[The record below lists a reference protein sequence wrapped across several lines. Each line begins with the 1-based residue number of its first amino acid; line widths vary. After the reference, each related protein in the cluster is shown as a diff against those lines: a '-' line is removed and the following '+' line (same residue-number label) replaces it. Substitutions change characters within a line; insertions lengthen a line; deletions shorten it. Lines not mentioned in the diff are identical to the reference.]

1 MENLLLI
8 RKSTALEEL
17 SQKLGFTKT
26 LFLDEDF
33 VLVRGKNHKDLLD
46 QIKEARRKNKL
57 AFYQPETEEMLRF
70 ALEHS
75 SVDLIFG
82 MEKIN
87 PSDSL
92 HYLRGGLD
100 QILCK
105 IAQDKE
111 KTIGFSFQQIL
122 TTKNPEKM
130 IARMKFNLKL
140 CRKYKVKTVF
150 SNFSLQKEE
159 LRSAQDLEAFLRVLG
174 KN

>member
-8 RKSTALEEL
+8 RKNTELEEL
-17 SQKLGFTKT
+17 SRKLGFTKT

-33 VLVRGKNHKDLLD
+33 LLVRGKNQKELLD
-46 QIKEARRKNKL
+46 QIKEAQRKNKL
-57 AFYQPETEEMLRF
+57 AFYRPETEEMLRF

-75 SVDLIFG
+75 SVDLVFG

-105 IAQDKE
+105 IAADKE
-111 KTIGFSFQQIL
+111 KTLGFSFQQIL
-122 TTKNPEKM
+122 EAKDKNKL

-140 CRKYKVKTVF
+140 CKKYKVKTVF
-150 SNFSLQKEE
+150 GNFSLKKEE
-159 LRSAQDLEAFLRVLG
+159 LRSAQDLEAFLRVLE

>member
-8 RKSTALEEL
+8 QKSTELEEL

-26 LFLDEDF
+26 LFLDQDL
-33 VLVRGKNHKDLLD
+33 VLVRGKNQKELLD
-46 QIKEARRKNKL
+46 QIKTAKRKNKL

-70 ALEHS
+70 ALEHTPI
-75 SVDLIFG
+75 DLVFG

-100 QILCK
+100 QIICK
-105 IAQDKE
+105 IAAEKE

-140 CRKYKVKTVF
+140 CRKYKVKTF
-150 SNFSLQKEE
+150 FNNFSFQKEE